1 MIHLLLAIIFSAII
15 PILLKYAHRQGVAEE
30 VILSF
35 NYLIAVVISIGF
47 VLSKANVYSQLRN
60 DGSSLRLLLLIGIIT
75 GLAYYGAF
83 YFYQKSVAENGVSIS
98 IAVGKMGII
107 LPMMLS
113 LILWKEM
120 PTGVQWLGIAISMVA
135 IGLINI
141 RPKDFKGMV
150 VRLSLLM
157 FFVSGGMGDFFNK
170 LFEVSL
176 GEVYKD
182 LFLAVVFGS
191 ALLASLYNT
200 MRHKNISIKSMA
212 FGFGVGIPN
221 MLTAY
226 YLISALGSMNAAIVF
241 PMYSGGA
248 IMLSI
253 VWSLFAFGERL
264 MKKEIAGLA
273 FILIALVLINF

>member
-1 MIHLLLAIIFSAII
+1 MINLLLAIIFSAMI
-15 PILLKYAHRQGVAEE
+15 PVLLKYAHRQGLADE

-47 VLSKANVYSQLRN
+47 TLNKAKVYSQLWYDN
-60 DGSSLRLLLLIGIIT
+60 TSVTLLILIGIIT

-83 YFYQKSVAENGVSIS
+83 YFYQKSVVENGVSIS

-107 LPMMLS
+107 LPMILS

-120 PTGVQWLGIAISMVA
+120 PSGLQWIGIGLSMVA

-150 VRLSLLM
+150 IRFSLLM
-157 FFVSGGMGDFFNK
+157 FFIIGGMGDFFNK
-170 LFEVSL
+170 LFEVSV
-176 GEVYKD
+176 GEAFKD

-191 ALLASLYNT
+191 ALLVSLYNT
-200 MRHKNISIKSMA
+200 IRHRNVSVKSVA

-226 YLISALGSMNAAIVF
+226 YLIAALGSMNAAIVF

-248 IMLSI
+248 IMLSM

-264 MKKEIAGLA
+264 KKKELAGLVL
-273 FILIALVLINF
+273 ILMALVLINF